1 MKFATL
7 AAGAL
12 FLIAQVVAYDAPSE
26 LVIDVVSKPE
36 GCTKF
41 SKVGDKLSMH
51 YTGTLHKDGSKFDS
65 SLDRK
70 RSFDFTLGMK
80 RLQWI
85 SAEMVHYATGDYMD
99 FQGIGQ
105 VIKGWDQGLVDM
117 CVGEKRKLT
126 IPARMGYGARA
137 MGSAIPANSALVFDV
152 ELLRINGKDEL

>member
-1 MKFATL
+1 MKFTTL

-12 FLIAQVVAYDAPSE
+12 FFVAQVMAYDAPTE

-36 GCTKF
+36 GCTTL
-41 SKVGDKLSMH
+41 SKPGDKLSMH
-51 YTGTLHKDGSKFDS
+51 YTGTLHKTGSKFDS

-70 RSFDFTLGMK
+70 SSFDFIL
-80 RLQWI
+80 
-85 SAEMVHYATGDYMD
+85 
-99 FQGIGQ
+99 GIGQ
-105 VIKGWDQGLVDM
+105 VIKGWDEGLTGM

-126 IPARMGYGARA
+126 IPARMGYGSRS